1 MLATVQQGFSENY
14 VKSANYQGYK
24 DQARYQDQLRSQ
36 DLSPD
41 GSPDVSPEG
50 RRGGGPPDGPSDGD
64 HGAGGLG
71 LADGLAATLGALRR
85 LWSTRGRSSPPKVHP
100 EAGGRTSAKSSLLVS
115 GDSPYADEAARLAR
129 RFSDDAPGLAQ
140 FGSSLT
146 LADVGSVE

>member
-1 MLATVQQGFSENY
+1 MG
-14 VKSANYQGYK
+14 
-24 DQARYQDQLRSQ
+24 RR
-36 DLSPD
+36 
-41 GSPDVSPEG
+41 EG
-50 RRGGGPPDGPSDGD
+50 RRPDGPSDGE
-64 HGAGGLG
+64 HAGGL
-71 LADGLAATLGALRR
+71 GLAATLGALRR
-85 LWSTRGRSSPPKVHP
+85 LWSTRGRASPPKVHP